1 MPKIACELFLPLRN
15 QNKGHSPCVRARV
28 CSSHE
33 TTLSS
38 YRHIQHI
45 QQTQSVLII
54 YPQRYGSSLCVV
66 TQRLANA
73 MLSVLDA
80 IIPTKREQN

>member
-1 MPKIACELFLPLRN
+1 MNYFCLSETKTKDTPHAC
-15 QNKGHSPCVRARV
+15 VRV

-45 QQTQSVLII
+45 QHTQSVLMI
-54 YPQRYGSSLCVV
+54 YPQRYGNSLSVV

-73 MLSVLDA
+73 MLSVLHA
-80 IIPTKREQN
+80 MIPTKREQN